1 MTIERLR
8 AVPYERQVLVIYIVA
23 IFMTVIDG
31 TMVNVAL
38 PTMAADFGVRPSDA
52 EWIAVGYLLAVASVI
67 PAAGWLGDRFGT
79 KRVFAGSLLA
89 FTIVSLLCGVAGSL
103 EQLVAFR
110 VLQGVGGGLMTP
122 VGAAMLYRAFPMHR
136 RATAATAVLGVAV
149 VAPAIGPLIG
159 GLLVDQASWRWI
171 FLINLPVGAVGLVM
185 AVVAIREERQAVV
198 GRLDVI
204 GLVLT
209 GGSIALVI
217 YTMTIGPEQ
226 GWTAPRVMFTG
237 TVGVVGLV
245 VAVWF
250 ERRADEPAL
259 LLRLFQDRLF
269 RTMNLASSSIYAGF
283 FGLIFVL
290 PVYLQSLRG
299 FSALESGLA
308 SSPQAFGVLLVS
320 NLFGKRAYRSIG
332 PRRLMV
338 WGTAA
343 AATITGWFATFDLD
357 TPLLVVGAS
366 SFARG
371 LAIGLVFVSIQTGV
385 YATTSM
391 ADTGRATSLFNTQ
404 RQVSYAVGTALAA
417 TVLAAGLAGL
427 ADTATAVERLSA
439 HRAAFLAVGFVMVPG
454 IVASWW
460 LRDDDVA
467 ATRVAAVEAAGDRAV
482 RSS

>member
-1 MTIERLR
+1 
-8 AVPYERQVLVIYIVA
+8 
-23 IFMTVIDG
+23 
-31 TMVNVAL
+31 
-38 PTMAADFGVRPSDA
+38 
-52 EWIAVGYLLAVASVI
+52 
-67 PAAGWLGDRFGT
+67 
-79 KRVFAGSLLA
+79 
-89 FTIVSLLCGVAGSL
+89 
-103 EQLVAFR
+103 
-110 VLQGVGGGLMTP
+110 
-122 VGAAMLYRAFPMHR
+122 
-136 RATAATAVLGVAV
+136 
-149 VAPAIGPLIG
+149 
-159 GLLVDQASWRWI
+159 
-171 FLINLPVGAVGLVM
+171 
-185 AVVAIREERQAVV
+185 VAIREERQAVV
-198 GRLDVI
+198 GRLDAI

-245 VAVWF
+245 AAVWF

>member
-1 MTIERLR
+1 MIERLR

-38 PTMAADFGVRPSDA
+38 PTMADDFGVRPSDA

-89 FTIVSLLCGVAGSL
+89 FTVVSLMCGVAGSL

-136 RATAATAVLGVAV
+136 RATAATAVLSVAV
-149 VAPAIGPLIG
+149 VAPTLGPLIG

-171 FLINLPVGAVGLVM
+171 FLINLPVGAMGLVL
-185 AVVAIREERQAVV
+185 AVAAVREERQPAP
-198 GRLDVI
+198 GRLDVV

-209 GGSIALVI
+209 GGSIALII
-217 YTMTIGPEQ
+217 YTMTIGPEL
-226 GWTAPRVMFTG
+226 GWTSRR
-237 TVGVVGLV
+237 V
-245 VAVWF
+245 VALGAIGVSGLISAIWF
-250 ERRADEPAL
+250 ETRVDEPAL
-259 LLRLFQDRLF
+259 LLRLFRDRLF
-269 RTMNLASSSIYAGF
+269 RTMNLASASIYAGF
-283 FGLIFVL
+283 FGLIFVI
-290 PVYLQSLRG
+290 PIYLQSLRG

-320 NLFGKRAYRSIG
+320 NLVGKWAYRSIG

-338 WGTAA
+338 WGTGAA
-343 AATITGWFATFDLD
+343 SAITCWFATFDLE
-357 TPLLVVGAS
+357 TPLVVVGAS

-391 ADTGRATSLFNTQ
+391 VDTGRATSLFNTQ
-404 RQVSYAVGTALAA
+404 RQVSYAIGTALAA
-417 TVLAAGLAGL
+417 TVLAAGLTGL
-427 ADTATAVERLSA
+427 DDSADAVERLSA
-439 HRAAFLAVGFVMVPG
+439 HRAAFLAVGLVMVPG
-454 IVASWW
+454 IVVSWW
-460 LRDDDVA
+460 LCDDDVA
-467 ATRVAAVEAAGDRAV
+467 ATRVATPPVEPRRVPSA
-482 RSS
+482 